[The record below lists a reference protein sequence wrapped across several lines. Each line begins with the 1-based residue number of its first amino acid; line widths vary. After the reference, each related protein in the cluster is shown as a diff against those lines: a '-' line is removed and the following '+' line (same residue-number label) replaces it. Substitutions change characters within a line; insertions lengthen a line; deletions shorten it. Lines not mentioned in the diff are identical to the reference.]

1 MRVRCQNLASYLQI
15 ADFSGY
21 ASNFGTPQV
30 KARRDRI
37 RGLAYARSVAVHDF
51 ADAAAALGAEDA
63 VGHPIT
69 LYGVHKLAKE
79 GTARV
84 YWLEDGVPSVGMTA
98 GPTLAMAAA
107 VRGEPFRIGW
117 SSRSILNDAPDTA
130 RAFVDAA
137 RAASEGAA
145 VCNIPGQSVHMSE
158 VIAAIEAAV
167 PEARTIT
174 KTLRSRSPS
183 NWQWE
188 SSRPRSRRSRRAC
201 ARRSSCSTPAHSD
214 TLGR

>member
-1 MRVRCQNLASYLQI
+1 MPKLASCLQI

-21 ASNFGTPQV
+21 ASNFGPHRRCSYRSRAGTRARERRRHDQRLRGGE
-30 KARRDRI
+30 ARRDRI
-37 RGLAYARSVAVHDF
+37 RGLTYASSVAVHDL

-69 LYGVHKLAKE
+69 LYGMDKLANE

-84 YWLEDGVPSVGMTA
+84 YWLEDGVPSVGQ
-98 GPTLAMAAA
+98 
-107 VRGEPFRIGW
+107 
-117 SSRSILNDAPDTA
+117 
-130 RAFVDAA
+130 
-137 RAASEGAA
+137 GAA